1 MTIQPVPQLDELAH
15 AEAMFASVQVTL
27 AELRE
32 ALENLKNQAKSGE
45 EIDATQTSK
54 TFIQLTD
61 AVGRCQKAG
70 MILNDCRN
78 KQAGIARGGYALDME
93 KARVDIGCKVDR
105 LRCSIDSGEF
115 PE

>member
-32 ALENLKNQAKSGE
+32 ALECLKKQARAGE

-61 AVGRCQKAG
+61 AVWRCQQAG

-78 KQAGIARGGYALDME
+78 KQAGIARGGYALDMGDPRGE
-93 KARVDIGCKVDR
+93 VGLKRDR
-105 LRCSIDSGEF
+105 LRCSIDSGGV

>member
-32 ALENLKNQAKSGE
+32 ALENLKNQAKSGG

-54 TFIQLTD
+54 TFVQLTD

-70 MILNDCRN
+70 MILNECRN
-78 KQAGIARGGYALDME
+78 KQAGIARGGFALDME
-93 KARVDIGCKVDR
+93 KARVDIGCKLDR
-105 LRCSIDSGEF
+105 LRCSIDSGGV